1 MRTAC
6 PGKEDSLHRM
16 VPPPRGNQNTM
27 GDLGYLPDGHVRH
40 SSELQ
45 APPLLF
51 PHPGP
56 PGNGSGCPVNQLD
69 RGLKPKSDMFHPN
82 PQIYRLHA
90 RRLLDKL
97 ALLKPS
103 VTSWPTLPGIN
114 QPSRTSPPTVELTS
128 GDADKASLQT
138 HAHSQPQ
145 IHYLEDSPH
154 PCSGHW
160 QML

>member
-1 MRTAC
+1 
-6 PGKEDSLHRM
+6 M
-16 VPPPRGNQNTM
+16 VPPPRGNQNTK

-45 APPLLF
+45 APPLLL

-114 QPSRTSPPTVELTS
+114 QPSRTSPHCGTYLWRCRQSLPSKPCTQSTSKSLPGRQSSFLVWPLANAVVSSTLLPTELYIT
-128 GDADKASLQT
+128 
-138 HAHSQPQ
+138 
-145 IHYLEDSPH
+145 I
-154 PCSGHW
+154 
-160 QML
+160 